1 MRNNQIK
8 RTETCE
14 ETVKMGSEKRQKP
27 KILLLGTIEH
37 AHDAWS
43 RITEIAD
50 IITPKSTTRSEFLT
64 ECSSGAFSFCSIA
77 YRTFDSTTLTG
88 PLDPL
93 LISSL
98 PPSLKYIIHVG
109 AGYDVISIPACTA
122 RGIRV
127 SNTPSAVDEATA
139 DCALFLLLGA
149 MRNFNAGMTA
159 LRQGEWR
166 GGLEEEVER
175 GERKVVMPPLG
186 RDPRGK
192 TLGILGMGGIGK
204 CLARKCWGAFGM
216 RVKYLNRRRDEEGE
230 RELIKEG
237 VRVEWVGDDS
247 EEGFEEGLKR
257 LLAESDVLSLN
268 LPLNAQTRHII
279 STEEFAM
286 MKPGIV
292 IINTARGAVMDEA
305 ALVEALESGQVHSA
319 GLDVYENEPEIHPGL
334 LANPNVMLV
343 PHMGTWTVET
353 ETKMEEWAISNVRMA
368 IEEGKLRSI
377 VPEQRDMQ

>member
-1 MRNNQIK
+1 
-8 RTETCE
+8 
-14 ETVKMGSEKRQKP
+14 MGSEEHQKP

-37 AHDAWS
+37 AHAAWS
-43 RITEIAD
+43 RITSIAD
-50 IITPKSTTRSEFLT
+50 IVQPTSTDRPSFLSE
-64 ECSSGAFSFCSIA
+64 CASGAFSSCLLA

-88 PLDPL
+88 PIDHE
-93 LISSL
+93 LISAL
-98 PPSLKYIIHVG
+98 PDSIQYICHVG
-109 AGYDVISIPACTA
+109 AGYDAISIPACTA

-159 LRQGEWR
+159 LRRNEWR
-166 GGLEEEVER
+166 GGTDEDEVKGEEEKTTR
-175 GERKVVMPPLG
+175 TKTIKMPPLG

-204 CLARKCWGAFGM
+204 CLARKVAGAFGM
-216 RVKYLNRRRDEEGE
+216 KVQYLNRRRDWEGE
-230 RELIKEG
+230 RELREQG
-237 VRVEWVGDDS
+237 CPRVEVEWVETM
-247 EEGFEEGLKR
+247 EE
-257 LLAESDVLSLN
+257 LLGTSDVLSLN
-268 LPLNAQTRHII
+268 LPLNAETRHII
-279 STEEFAM
+279 STKEFAM

-305 ALVEALESGQVHSA
+305 ALVEALESGQVQSV

-353 ETKMEEWAISNVRMA
+353 ETKMEEWAISNVQMA
-368 IEEGKLRSI
+368 IEEGKMRSI
-377 VPEQRDMQ
+377 VPEQRNMQ